1 MNKMRNATA
10 PHQYKNQSATRKEK
24 IVYYPTIRDNHVYSR
39 FAVMEK
45 FRQLVSE
52 GQTGEMF
59 LDAAFKKEEL
69 LILLSV
75 IAKSAAKSQGFETAQ
90 TA

>member
-1 MNKMRNATA
+1 MNKMRTATA
-10 PHQYKNQSATRKEK
+10 PVFHKHRSATRKER

-45 FRQLVSE
+45 FRSMVSKGE
-52 GQTGEMF
+52 TGEMF
-59 LDAAFKKEEL
+59 LDANFKKEEL

-75 IAKSAAKSQGFETAQ
+75 IAKSAAKSQGFETV
-90 TA
+90 TV